1 MQTHRPLFGILVL
14 AFALLAANH
23 SVAQRK
29 TKVELVQANAI
40 RSDKNICNGARR
52 LIGNVKFKQDSAIM
66 ECDSAHFYSDRNMFD
81 AFGHVHLYKL
91 NNKNVDV
98 RADFLRHDGDMK
110 VAHFRH
116 NVVLRDSSV
125 ILTTDSLDYNLQTD
139 IGYYEHNGRIVDSL
153 TILTSIKGYYYNK
166 QREVY
171 FRSNVVIDHDS
182 GEYQMFT
189 DTIRYGLNTKVIDF
203 FGPTEFYNDT
213 NYMYARYGW
222 YNTETEL
229 SMFKHDALFRNPNQ
243 TITCDSMMFD
253 RLNESGTAYSNVVA
267 IDTVQ
272 NLTVTGNY
280 VEIHKEPELLIVTDS
295 AQIIYAVNGDSL
307 YLHADTLKVCRDTS
321 GQFRTFRAYWHVR
334 AYKSDLQM
342 QADSIFFS
350 MSDSI
355 AKFFGNPIFWVQ
367 GNQITTEY
375 MEAFVKD
382 NQLQKFM
389 LYRTGM
395 IIAPHD
401 STHFNQIKG
410 AQMTGYLRNN
420 DLYKV
425 DVFKRAQTLYFPVDD
440 DQIVGVNKGESTDL
454 TIYLKDRAI
463 KRLVYRSQPHS
474 NIYPIENVAE
484 ADMRLGGFVWFD
496 DIRPKTPTDIFIW
509 QNTGTTT
516 TSNRRIT
523 APSQP
528 ADNATKKDKKP
539 LAPNRKSIKSVGK

>member
-1 MQTHRPLFGILVL
+1 MQTRCPLIGILVL
-14 AFALLAANH
+14 AFALLAANQ

-81 AFGHVHLYKL
+81 AFGHVHLYKM
-91 NNKNVDV
+91 NNKNMDV
-98 RADFLRHDGDMK
+98 RADFLRHDGDLK
-110 VAHFRH
+110 IAHFRH
-116 NVVLRDSSV
+116 NVVLRDSNV
-125 ILTTDSLDYNLQTD
+125 TLTTDSLDYNLQTD

-153 TILTSIKGYYYNK
+153 TVLTSVKGYYYNK

-222 YNTETEL
+222 YNTESEQ
-229 SMFKHDALFRNPNQ
+229 SMFKHDALFRNPSQ
-243 TITCDSMMFD
+243 TIICDSMLFN
-253 RLNESGTAYSNVVA
+253 RLDESGAAYSNVVA

-272 NLTVTGNY
+272 NLVVKGNY

-295 AQIIYAVNGDSL
+295 ALMIYVTDGDSL
-307 YLHADTLKVCRDTS
+307 YLHADTMKMCRDTS
-321 GQFRTFRAYWHVR
+321 GLYRTFSAYWHVR
-334 AYKSDLQM
+334 AYKSDLQL

-355 AKFFGNPIFWVQ
+355 AKFFGNPIFWVNE
-367 GNQITTEY
+367 NQITTEY

-382 NQLQKFM
+382 NQLQKFI
-389 LYRTGM
+389 LNKSGM
-395 IIAPHD
+395 IVSPHD
-401 STHFNQIKG
+401 SIHFNQIKG
-410 AQMTGYLRNN
+410 AQMIGYLRNN

-440 DQIVGVNKGESTDL
+440 NEIVGVNKGESTEM
-454 TIYLKDRAI
+454 TIYLKDRKL
-463 KRLVYRSQPHS
+463 KRLAYRAQTQSDM
-474 NIYPIENVAE
+474 YPLESLSTN
-484 ADMRLGGFVWFD
+484 DMRLSGFVWYES
-496 DIRPKTPTDIFIW
+496 IRPKSPTDIFIW
-509 QNTGTTT
+509 HNNEAA
-516 TSNRRIT
+516 TSTRRIT
-523 APSQP
+523 MPTQPTNKPTKNTPMAP
-528 ADNATKKDKKP
+528 T
-539 LAPNRKSIKSVGK
+539 RKGGGKAGK

>member
-1 MQTHRPLFGILVL
+1 MQTRRPLIGILVL
-14 AFALLAANH
+14 AFALLAANQ

-81 AFGHVHLYKL
+81 AFGHVHLYKM
-91 NNKNVDV
+91 NNKNMDV
-98 RADFLRHDGDMK
+98 RADFLRHDGDLK
-110 VAHFRH
+110 IAHFRH
-116 NVVLRDSSV
+116 NVVLRDSNV
-125 ILTTDSLDYNLQTD
+125 TLTTDSLDYNLQND

-153 TILTSIKGYYYNK
+153 TVLTSVKGYYYNK

-222 YNTETEL
+222 YNTESEQ
-229 SMFKHDALFRNPNQ
+229 SMFKHDAMFRNPSQ
-243 TITCDSMMFD
+243 TIICDSMLFN
-253 RLNESGTAYSNVVA
+253 RLDESGAAYSNVVA

-272 NLTVTGNY
+272 NLVVKGNY

-295 AQIIYAVNGDSL
+295 ALMIYVTDGDSL
-307 YLHADTLKVCRDTS
+307 YLHADTMKMCRDTS
-321 GQFRTFRAYWHVR
+321 GLYRTFSAYWHVR
-334 AYKSDLQM
+334 AYKSDLQL

-355 AKFFGNPIFWVQ
+355 AKFFGNPIFWVNE
-367 GNQITTEY
+367 NQITTEY

-382 NQLQKFM
+382 NQLQKFI
-389 LYRTGM
+389 LNKAGM
-395 IIAPHD
+395 IVSPHD
-401 STHFNQIKG
+401 SIHFNQIKG
-410 AQMTGYLRNN
+410 AQMIGYLRNN

-425 DVFKRAQTLYFPVDD
+425 DVFKRAQTLYFPIDD
-440 DQIVGVNKGESTDL
+440 NEIVGVNKGESTEM
-454 TIYLKDRAI
+454 TIYLKDRKL
-463 KRLVYRSQPHS
+463 KRLAYRAQTQSDM
-474 NIYPIENVAE
+474 YPLESLSTN
-484 ADMRLGGFVWFD
+484 DMRLSGFVWYES
-496 DIRPKTPTDIFIW
+496 IRPKSPTDIFIW
-509 QNTGTTT
+509 HNNEAA
-516 TSNRRIT
+516 TSTRRIT
-523 APSQP
+523 MPTQPTNKPAKNTPMAP
-528 ADNATKKDKKP
+528 T
-539 LAPNRKSIKSVGK
+539 RKGGGKAGK